1 MVGVGTG
8 LGDNFHSFVKFNAL
22 LAQQAD
28 QLGDDH
34 AGMGVVDLD
43 GSVVGQIV
51 VVAAAGG
58 ALGQDELGTGTDHQV
73 LLVNAQAA
81 AGLVA
86 VIGVQEQRQVLVD
99 VGLVKLDAVMD
110 NRLIDGVQVEQVQGV
125 GAALVAGDG
134 QLVQAGGVLLA
145 GQLDRVG
152 NVGLFGPAVVGQ
164 PGVGQLVLHALREGL
179 VEQAEV
185 VTQAHA
191 VAGQVEGGQRIQE
204 AGGQAAQTAVAK
216 ARLRLNFLNV
226 GQVLARSGQSVA
238 DVIVQP

>member
-1 MVGVGTG
+1 M
-8 LGDNFHSFVKFNAL
+8 
-22 LAQQAD
+22 
-28 QLGDDH
+28 DD
-34 AGMGVVDLD
+34 
-43 GSVVGQIV
+43 
-51 VVAAAGG
+51 
-58 ALGQDELGTGTDHQV
+58 
-73 LLVNAQAA
+73 
-81 AGLVA
+81 
-86 VIGVQEQRQVLVD
+86 
-99 VGLVKLDAVMD
+99 
-110 NRLIDGVQVEQVQGV
+110 RLIDGVQVEQVQGV

-145 GQLDRVG
+145 SQLDRVG

-164 PGVGQLVLHALREGL
+164 PGVGQLVLHAIREGL
-179 VEQAEV
+179 VEQAKV